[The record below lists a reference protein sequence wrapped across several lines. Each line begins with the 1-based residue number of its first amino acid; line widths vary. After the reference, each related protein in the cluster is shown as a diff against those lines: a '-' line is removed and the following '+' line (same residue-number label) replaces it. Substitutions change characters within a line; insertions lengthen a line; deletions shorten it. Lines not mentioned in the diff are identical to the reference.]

1 MTIWSAEEMRRDE
14 ACIPRLDRYR
24 EAALREIQAA
34 NWPRH
39 LALIKSIQPATEAVQ
54 AAEKE
59 TK

>member
-1 MTIWSAEEMRRDE
+1 MTTTTLADMARDE

-39 LALIKSIQPATEAVQ
+39 LALIKSIQPAIEALQ
-54 AAEKE
+54 AAEQE